1 MENPRSVYSTAC
13 ASGGMRSLPEQG
25 IPTFQRPRSVNFSFS
40 WKSGTKFIVTLS
52 AQRVHKEP
60 NMEKNQVAE
69 LLLLSNQPELA
80 SMMCWNWPS
89 GESAHQCKLVLTKLA
104 DFRRVIGG
112 DKQGIERCFQ
122 AVEAIRRH
130 E

>member
-40 WKSGTKFIVTLS
+40 WKSGKKFIVILS

-60 NMEKNQVAE
+60 NMKLERFKRYDVATDE
-69 LLLLSNQPELA
+69 QAEAAFTVVACIVAAILLVGICLVVRWLL
-80 SMMCWNWPS
+80 
-89 GESAHQCKLVLTKLA
+89 
-104 DFRRVIGG
+104 
-112 DKQGIERCFQ
+112 
-122 AVEAIRRH
+122 
-130 E
+130 